1 MPGLTTSVTLL
12 APHRHAGRDY
22 PMGACLALPAASA
35 EWLIGLGRATRAEA
49 ADPAPPAS
57 EFAAVAP
64 PCLDC
69 EPAPPIPSRPK
80 RKE

>member
-1 MPGLTTSVTLL
+1 MSELTPVTLL
-12 APHRHAGRDY
+12 GPHQHAGRSY
-22 PMGACLALPAASA
+22 PAGARLALPVVSA
-35 EWLIGLGRATRAEA
+35 DWLIGLGRATRADA
-49 ADPAPPAS
+49 ADPQPPTP

-69 EPAPPIPSRPK
+69 EPAPPTKSK